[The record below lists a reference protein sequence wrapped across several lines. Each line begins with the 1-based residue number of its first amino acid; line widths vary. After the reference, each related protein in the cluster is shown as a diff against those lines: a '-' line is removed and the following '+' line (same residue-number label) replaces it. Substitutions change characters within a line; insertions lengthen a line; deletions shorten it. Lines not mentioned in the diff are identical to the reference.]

1 MQKFRGKENV
11 QEVRESGWHRARTCT
26 TEFCTY
32 TRNGR
37 KFRVVQGL
45 LNSDYPLLRK
55 KQKMKTQNFHV
66 GVPLSLTRI
75 CFSIFMMRLVHFSA
89 SYYLV
94 VRRANKFF
102 KDYFSQTRDDFLR
115 TFDLKFSGLA
125 EYVNKNFPNLSL
137 TFRPQGLFI
146 ESPLPRIIV

>member
-1 MQKFRGKENV
+1 MGENW
-11 QEVRESGWHRARTCT
+11 SSAR
-26 TEFCTY
+26 FA
-32 TRNGR
+32 
-37 KFRVVQGL
+37 KLGL
-45 LNSDYPLLRK
+45 SPFLRK

-125 EYVNKNFPNLSL
+125 EYVNKNFQPFTHFSATRLVYRIASSKDY
-137 TFRPQGLFI
+137 RIVQG
-146 ESPLPRIIV
+146 SSM